1 MKTKMLLAASLLLLV
16 SVFSANAQI
25 RSGRHQKAKIA
36 AGINNGSI
44 NKAEAKH
51 LIKEQRRLHRHTRRA
66 KMNDGHIG
74 PVERRHLKME
84 KRKADRHIFRAKHNR
99 F

>member
-1 MKTKMLLAASLLLLV
+1 MKTKMLLAATLLLLV

-36 AGINNGSI
+36 AGIHNGSI

-74 PVERRHLKME
+74 PVERRFLKME